1 MMQVSL
7 VVRYRHFIG
16 TCCCISE
23 VYILDMTIAFW
34 VQDSRNIQHLHSCYI
49 CIHCH
54 QLTIQ
59 VTIMWLHR
67 RRRLLLGTSQTSPT
81 TAQTPISISSQCWE
95 QTRLDMV
102 LIQTWPQP
110 RVCENLSFVPLYCI
124 LMFYF
129 WVVVVK
135 FQLYF
140 YSIAINTAV
149 SLFFKITF
157 FSSTKGVHFC

>member
-1 MMQVSL
+1 MQVSL
-7 VVRYRHFIG
+7 VVRYRHFVG
-16 TCCCISE
+16 TCCLHVCILE

-34 VQDSRNIQHLHSCYI
+34 VQVSRNIQHLHSCYTS
-49 CIHCH
+49 IHCH

-102 LIQTWPQP
+102 LKQTWPQP
-110 RVCENLSFVPLYCI
+110 IVCENLSFVPLYCI

-140 YSIAINTAV
+140 YGISINTAV
-149 SLFFKITF
+149 SLFF
-157 FSSTKGVHFC
+157 